1 MIKNKILKILI
12 AIIYFVILFSFLWYL
27 FKNFNLKDFSSFDI
41 IKSNR
46 DLLEEIKNK
55 NIILSALIFFT
66 ITVCWTILLGFGT
79 PIFLIGGFIFGKWL
93 GTILVVFGLTIG
105 ASILY
110 TFANYFLKGL
120 IYDRFN
126 AKYSYLVEKFKKN
139 ELVYFAIYRAI
150 GGIPFFIQNLLPIIF
165 NIKLKN
171 YFFGSLIG
179 MTPQLFIGVSLGAG
193 INKIIDDNTNMPS
206 IFDMILAPD
215 IYFPISG
222 LIIIFIVAL
231 LFRKKFFRK

>member
-110 TFANYFLKGL
+110 TFANCNL
-120 IYDRFN
+120 
-126 AKYSYLVEKFKKN
+126 SKN
-139 ELVYFAIYRAI
+139 
-150 GGIPFFIQNLLPIIF
+150 
-165 NIKLKN
+165 
-171 YFFGSLIG
+171 
-179 MTPQLFIGVSLGAG
+179 
-193 INKIIDDNTNMPS
+193 
-206 IFDMILAPD
+206 
-215 IYFPISG
+215 IST
-222 LIIIFIVAL
+222 
-231 LFRKKFFRK
+231 